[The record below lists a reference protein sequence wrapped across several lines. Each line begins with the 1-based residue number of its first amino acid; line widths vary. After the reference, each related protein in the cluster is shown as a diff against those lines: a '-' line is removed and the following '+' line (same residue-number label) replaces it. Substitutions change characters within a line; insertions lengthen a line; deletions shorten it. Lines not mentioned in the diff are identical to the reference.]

1 MKVWLQRH
9 LQVLGE
15 TLMWLVRSPGS
26 TLTTALILG
35 VAISLPLMLFKVS
48 QSMMSVT
55 GKLNEDSV
63 ITVYV
68 GPGKPEQVEPMKED
82 QLVIEIGQK
91 ILQIPLVSDVEYV
104 SRAQVLKDF
113 QMESELGDLIDD
125 LEENPLPAMLI
136 VFPEKSLVAADLSQ
150 LVTVLA
156 DMEGVDS
163 VSYDQQWQERLQAI
177 IAAFMS
183 GTLILASLMAIGVV
197 LIISNTVRLG
207 ILNRSQEI
215 EIIDQIGGTATF
227 IRRPFLYFGT
237 LQGISG
243 GIVALLIAM
252 LALFLL
258 ARPVN
263 HLAGLYSSEFRI
275 NLLDPEVSGA
285 VIVVSALLGWLA
297 ARFTLGGYIA
307 KMRASARGK

>member
-136 VFPEKSLVAADLSQ
+136 VFPEKSLIAADLSQ

-183 GTLILASLMAIGVV
+183 GTLIMASLMAIGVV

-215 EIIDQIGGTATF
+215 QIIDQIGGTATF

-275 NLLDPEVSGA
+275 NLLDLEVSGA

>member
-9 LQVLGE
+9 LQVLSE

-183 GTLILASLMAIGVV
+183 GTLIMASLMAIGVV

-215 EIIDQIGGTATF
+215 QIIDQIGGTATF

-275 NLLDPEVSGA
+275 NLLDLEVSGA